1 MAKQQTSTG
10 ESLRSLRS
18 LAGLTLAQVADI
30 ADTSI
35 AYLSKVERGEYV
47 PTKRYV
53 AQVAGAIAGVLAQAE
68 KVPA

>member
-1 MAKQQTSTG
+1 MAKNPIATG
-10 ESLRSLRS
+10 ESLRSLRA
-18 LAGLTLAQVADI
+18 LAGLTLADVAKL

-35 AYLSKVERGEYV
+35 AYLSKVERGEFV

-53 AQVAGAIAGVLAQAE
+53 AQVTAAIAVVLAEAE